1 MKKLLGTFLLA
12 AVIYGAKAQNV
23 TVTPPGNTTT
33 YLVPFKKFMADTAAL
48 RSFYQY
54 HTKQGNNQ
62 NQDGMPVA
70 GLNQVQLT
78 YQYNNGKG
86 LDIYKANVD
95 NMPVAKP
102 DSSFYSG
109 MPVKQYSVVISPVNK
124 K

>member
-12 AVIYGAKAQNV
+12 AFVYGAKAQNI
-23 TVTPPGNTTT
+23 TVIPRGNTTA
-33 YLVPFKKFMADTAAL
+33 YVFPFKKFMADTAAL
-48 RSFYQY
+48 RNFYQY
-54 HTKQGNNQ
+54 RTKQGNNQ

-109 MPVKQYSVVISPVNK
+109 MPVKQYGVVISPVNK